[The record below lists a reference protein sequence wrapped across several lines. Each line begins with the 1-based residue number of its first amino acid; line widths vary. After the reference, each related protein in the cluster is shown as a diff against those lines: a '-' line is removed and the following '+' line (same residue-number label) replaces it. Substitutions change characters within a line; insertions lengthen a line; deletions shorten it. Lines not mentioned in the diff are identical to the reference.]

1 MSHKQVSRTTKALTI
16 ALSRESP
23 GHRHIIENYLP
34 YLPGDGRSSPEA
46 LNLTCT
52 GGEKVTYYKVSTL
65 MHANGFLKLKYM
77 ATLSVYIKY

>member
-1 MSHKQVSRTTKALTI
+1 VSHKQVSQALTI

-34 YLPGDGRSSPEA
+34 HLPYLPGNGRSSPEA
-46 LNLTCT
+46 LILTCT